1 MRIGFLTNAFV
12 WAGESRLENIARFAA
27 DNGFAFLE
35 VGPGIPLNTTLF
47 RNAQQ
52 IVDIDALIFCRNFID
67 DDPEVRERFRKE
79 LFKRMEFASEIGAKR
94 IICSTGISRKLSLP
108 ASGGCNPLLSLD
120 PAAGFLDI
128 AVRRAD
134 QLGIQVCLENC
145 PMYRNIATS
154 PLMWRAIFGKV
165 PSPTL
170 GICYDAAHFVWQM
183 IDVYGPI
190 AAFADRIH
198 HLHIKDTAVDTAK
211 LNDVGILHNTG
222 TEKGHEEN
230 QWWTHLIA
238 GDGDIDWPRFLSL
251 TEQYLEPEIDMS
263 IEMEDYRYEGD
274 PEKIRQGM
282 LIQRDR
288 LMNGFREQQ
297 RQ

>member
-12 WAGESRLENIARFAA
+12 WAGESRLGHIARFAA

-35 VGPGIPLNTTLF
+35 VGPGIPLELPLF
-47 RNAQQ
+47 REAQKL
-52 IVDIDALIFCRNFID
+52 VDIDALIFCRNFID
-67 DDPEVRERFRKE
+67 DDTEVREAFRKE
-79 LFKRMEFASEIGAKR
+79 LFQRMEFASEIGAKR

-108 ASGGCNPLLSLD
+108 PSGGCNPLLSLE
-120 PAAGFLDI
+120 PAAGFLDL

-154 PLMWRAIFGKV
+154 PLMWRAIFEQV

-190 AAFADRIH
+190 TEFADRIR
-198 HLHIKDTAVDTAK
+198 HLHIKDTLIDKQK
-211 LNDVGILHNTG
+211 LLDVGILHNTG

-230 QWWTHLIA
+230 QWWTHVIA

-251 TEQYLEPEIDMS
+251 TEKVLEPETDMS

-274 PEKIRQGM
+274 PEKIRRGM
-282 LIQRDR
+282 LIQRQR
-288 LMNGFREQQ
+288 LINRFQ
-297 RQ
+297 